1 MKVYKI
7 NDEKEPGV
15 VVIKINGVLSEI
27 EHKIISE
34 MPGDLFFIF
43 PKIITQTI
51 DPEKF
56 SNLYGSTWYGIYEGD
71 DVKGFWEAF
80 DYMESITK
88 YLSISA
94 VLKNYMVRE
103 SELKSL
109 RNLQYSGIE
118 TSVFSSRD
126 LTRKEKEDIYIIKPK
141 IINLVLGWR
150 FRILGSSNNKGMY
163 SKHITEDSLI
173 FLRPRS
179 INEIRKNISPNILH
193 SFYGLGLGSFIS
205 SLIPKETYI
214 NVKID
219 ETKI

>member
-7 NDEKEPGV
+7 NDTKEPGV
-15 VVIKINGVLSEI
+15 VVIKVGGVLSEI
-27 EHKIISE
+27 EHKMISE

-51 DPEKF
+51 NPEKF
-56 SNLYGSTWYGIYEGD
+56 SNLYGATWYGIYEED
-71 DVKGFWEAF
+71 DVNGFWEAF
-80 DYMESITK
+80 DYIESITK
-88 YLSISA
+88 YLSVSA
-94 VLKNYMVRE
+94 VLKNYMVRD

-126 LTRKEKEDIYIIKPK
+126 LTRKEKENIYLIKPR
-141 IINLVLGWR
+141 IIDLVFGWR
-150 FRILGSSNNKGMY
+150 FKVFGSSDNKGTY

-179 INEIRKNISPNILH
+179 INEIRKNLSQDILH
-193 SFYGLGLGSFIS
+193 SFYGLGPWSFIA

-214 NVKID
+214 NLKVD
-219 ETKI
+219 ETKV